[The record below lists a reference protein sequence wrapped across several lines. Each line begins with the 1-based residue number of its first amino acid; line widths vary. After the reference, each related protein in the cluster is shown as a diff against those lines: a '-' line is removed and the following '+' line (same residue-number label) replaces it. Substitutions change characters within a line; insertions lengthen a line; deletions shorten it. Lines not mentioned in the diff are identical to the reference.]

1 MTTDYNPWQ
10 VESIQ
15 AFLFLKCPE
24 CPFDTKTKDTFQ
36 NHAIENHPL
45 SFVLFGKTLKDIK
58 EEKFD
63 SNLITD
69 DYGNQGDVLI
79 KQEKFESNTL
89 NENDLSVSEQFPGQS
104 FEPIERDGKKVYVC
118 SICDYGTNK
127 PSTLKVHIL
136 HKHENVRAFN
146 CTECEKSFKAKHHL
160 KRHFASVHQDKD
172 WLIKEEFN
180 KSNYGKTEEFDP
192 DYDPDYNPD
201 DDYDYQDNIAEIC
214 EPYLEEMEDD
224 YIDYSA
230 SNEYTEDVKPQV
242 PKVQKQV
249 LLQYKSGEVKP
260 KPRIHKCPSAT
271 CDKMFSKP
279 SYAKH
284 HHDTVR

>member
-1 MTTDYNPWQ
+1 MTPKGHFEINWP
-10 VESIQ
+10 
-15 AFLFLKCPE
+15 
-24 CPFDTKTKDTFQ
+24 
-36 NHAIENHPL
+36 
-45 SFVLFGKTLKDIK
+45 LKDIK

-201 DDYDYQDNIAEIC
+201 DDYEYQGLDF
-214 EPYLEEMEDD
+214 
-224 YIDYSA
+224 
-230 SNEYTEDVKPQV
+230 V
-242 PKVQKQV
+242 
-249 LLQYKSGEVKP
+249 
-260 KPRIHKCPSAT
+260 
-271 CDKMFSKP
+271 F
-279 SYAKH
+279 
-284 HHDTVR
+284 

>member
-1 MTTDYNPWQ
+1 MVNKVFSINASISFKVFQYFLFLFTEMTTEETNDIMSETQGFKGFPTKDQEMTTANPWQ

-24 CPFDTKTKDTFQ
+24 CPFDSKTKDTFQ

-69 DYGNQGDVLI
+69 DFGNEGDVLI

-89 NENDLSVSEQFPGQS
+89 NESDLSVSEQFPGQS

-118 SICDYGTNK
+118 SICDYATNK
-127 PSTLKVHIL
+127 PSTLKVHIS

-160 KRHFASVHQDKD
+160 KRHFAAVHQDKD

-180 KSNYGKTEEFDP
+180 KSNYGKTEEWDP
-192 DYDPDYNPD
+192 DYDPDYDPD
-201 DDYDYQDNIAEIC
+201 HGNS
-214 EPYLEEMEDD
+214 L
-224 YIDYSA
+224 
-230 SNEYTEDVKPQV
+230 K
-242 PKVQKQV
+242 
-249 LLQYKSGEVKP
+249 G
-260 KPRIHKCPSAT
+260 
-271 CDKMFSKP
+271 
-279 SYAKH
+279 
-284 HHDTVR
+284 TVI